1 MKCPQCHTDNPS
13 DSKFCKECATPL
25 PTRLSQKSDPPS
37 KDFSVSHTQ
46 TLQVQTKELTR
57 GSTLSERY
65 EVIEEL
71 GRGGMGRVYRA
82 VDKKIDEEVALKL
95 LNPQVGADKRMI
107 QRFKNE
113 LKLARKIAHR
123 NVCRMYHLGEEEG
136 TSYITMEYVPG
147 EDLKSFIRRSEQLS
161 IGKAISIGKQ
171 VCNGLAEAH
180 RLGVVHRDLKPQN
193 IMIDK
198 EGNAKIMDFGIAR
211 SLGGKGLTG
220 EGVVIGT
227 PDYMSPEQ
235 VEGKEA
241 DQRSD
246 IYALGVIL
254 YEMATGRIPF
264 EGKTPFSVAVK
275 HKTEAPRDPRLLNS
289 QIPDDLSVV
298 ILKCLEKEREQRYQ
312 SVEKLLSELINIE
325 KGLPTTT
332 KVIPK
337 KKSLT
342 AREVT
347 VTFGLKKT
355 LIPAIVVLAAVVI
368 IVVVTL
374 IIPKKGEK
382 GAVTFSSDKPSLAVL
397 YFKNNT
403 GEEEYDFWRS
413 ALSDSIIT
421 DLQQSKY
428 INVLRTDQLL
438 GILRR
443 LSLLEVDSYAD
454 EDIRAVA
461 DEAGVNHILQGS
473 LTKAGENFR
482 INVTLQE
489 ATTGELIG
497 SETVD
502 GKGEASIITMIDEL
516 SKEIK
521 ADLNLTPEQIAADLD
536 RGMSEITTNSLEAY
550 KYYIEGRNFHLN
562 GEYQKSISIMQRAI
576 SIDPEFAMAYLS
588 LGKSYR
594 ALGDEAESMKYQQK
608 ALDLSDRLSDR
619 EKLMIQGDYY
629 SFFEKNK
636 DKAVEAFEKLVELY
650 PNDWSAYESLGWQ
663 YAWFGK
669 FDKAI
674 ELYEV
679 AVNNN
684 PNPDAFTML
693 AICYCYKGL
702 YDVAR
707 EILQKYIDDF
717 SDNAGIRFMIARTYV
732 LQRDFDRALEQL
744 DKAFSL
750 DPTDYSIIYERGYIF
765 LYKGDL
771 NKAEEEFT
779 NLLETKNPRLEGRG
793 KEGFSNLYNLQG
805 KFKKS
810 IELFEQNLSFLNNIG
825 SISFNFYGNWLL
837 ANLYLLLVRPEEAVE
852 HIERMK
858 SLTLGIDAS
867 DRYSLI
873 LVTEGDFLIET
884 GLLDRALEKAI
895 EHKEQMKEGLYEQ
908 EIRDFYYLMGR
919 IEHKRGNYSRAIE
932 YYEKGIPLF
941 SAEAEG
947 ADSPIVYFYRLAEA
961 YLAAGHWEKAQEK
974 YEEILKMT
982 YNRKFGGFIYA
993 RSFYMLGKV
1002 FEQLGDTTQA
1012 IEHYEKFLDL
1022 WKDADPGLPEVDDAK
1037 TRLAGL
1043 KK

>member
-13 DSKFCKECATPL
+13 DSKFCKECAALL
-25 PTRLSQKSDPPS
+25 PTRLARRPGPPS
-37 KDFSVSHTQ
+37 NDFSVSHTQ
-46 TLQVQTKELTR
+46 TLQVSTKELTR

-71 GRGGMGRVYRA
+71 GRGGMGRVYRV

-95 LNPQVGADKRMI
+95 LNPEVGADKRMI

-171 VCNGLAEAH
+171 VCEGLAEAH
-180 RLGVVHRDLKPQN
+180 HLGVVHRDLKPQN
-193 IMIDK
+193 IMIDR

-235 VEGKEA
+235 VEGKEV

-254 YEMATGRIPF
+254 YEMTTGRIPF
-264 EGKTPFSVAVK
+264 EGETPFSVAVK
-275 HKTEAPRDPRLLNS
+275 HKTEAPRDPIELNS

-298 ILKCLEKEREQRYQ
+298 ILKCLEKEREKRYQ
-312 SVEKLLSELINIE
+312 SVGEVRSELDRIE
-325 KGLPTTT
+325 KGIPSTER
-332 KVIPK
+332 VIPK
-337 KKSLT
+337 IKALT
-342 AREVT
+342 SKEFT
-347 VTFGLKKT
+347 VTFGLKKVF
-355 LIPAIVVLAAVVI
+355 IPAVVVLAAIVI
-368 IVVVTL
+368 IVIVSL
-374 IIPKKGEK
+374 ILPKRGT
-382 GAVTFSSDKPSLAVL
+382 VIFPSDKPSLAVL

-403 GEEEYDFWRS
+403 GEEEYNFWRS

-438 GILRR
+438 SILRK
-443 LSLLEVDSYAD
+443 LNLLEVEGYAN
-454 EDIRAVA
+454 EDIKAVA
-461 DEAGVNHILQGS
+461 EEAGVNHILQGS
-473 LTKAGENFR
+473 LTKAGDNFR

-489 ATTGELIG
+489 AITGELVG
-497 SETVD
+497 SETID
-502 GKGEASIITMIDEL
+502 GKGEASIISMIDEL
-516 SKEIK
+516 SKKIK
-521 ADLNLTPEQIAADLD
+521 IDLNLTSEQIAADLD
-536 RGMSEITTNSLEAY
+536 RGMSEITTTSLEAY
-550 KYYIEGRNFHLN
+550 KYYIEGRNFYLN
-562 GEYQKSISIMQRAI
+562 GEYQKSISIIQRAI
-576 SIDPEFAMAYLS
+576 SIDPQFAMAYLS
-588 LGKSYR
+588 LSRSYR
-594 ALGDEAESMKYQQK
+594 ALGDESESMKYQQK
-608 ALDLSDRLSDR
+608 AFDLRDRLSDR

-650 PNDWSAYESLGWQ
+650 PNDWPAYESLGWQ

-684 PNPDAFTML
+684 PNPAAFTML

-702 YDVAR
+702 YEEAR

-717 SDNAGIRFMIARTYV
+717 QDNTGIRFMIARTYV

-750 DPTDYSIIYERGYIF
+750 DPTNYDIVYERGYIF
-765 LYKGDL
+765 IYKGDL
-771 NKAEEEFT
+771 YKAEEEFT
-779 NLLETKNPRLEGRG
+779 NLLETKNPGLEGRG

-825 SISFNFYGNWLL
+825 SITFSFYGNWLL
-837 ANLYLLLVRPEEAVE
+837 ANWYLFLGRPEEAIE

-867 DRYSLI
+867 DRYRMI
-873 LVTEGDFLIET
+873 LVTEADFLIET
-884 GLLDRALEKAI
+884 GSLDKALEKAI
-895 EHKEQMKEGLYEQ
+895 EHKEQIKKGLYEH
-908 EIRDFYYLMGR
+908 EILDFYYLMGR
-919 IEHKRGNYSRAIE
+919 IEHRRGNYSRAIE

-947 ADSPIVYFYRLAEA
+947 DSPIVHFYRLAEA
-961 YLAAGHWEKAQEK
+961 YFAVGHWEKAREE

-982 YNRKFGGFIYA
+982 YNRKFGGAIYA
-993 RSFYMLGKV
+993 KSFYMLGKIY
-1002 FEQLGDTTQA
+1002 EKQGHTAHA

-1037 TRLAGL
+1037 SRLDGL
-1043 KK
+1043 KE